1 MGYNCGRLWNMSK
14 ECKECSEAFTSKRSN
29 QIYCSDFC
37 KINEYVSCTRCSKD
51 FTRQRN
57 KKVEPYC
64 SPNCRNI
71 HTGKSVMVTCDF
83 CEKSYYK
90 PKAYVGRSKKQYCSE
105 DCQHDSLRD
114 KVVKTCKTC
123 GIEFDCIP
131 SKQHEKKFCSFHC
144 KNTEKNISEKELIE
158 LYVNQNMSAESVGYI
173 LGYSESFVF
182 KHLKLYGIQ
191 IRQAGNAGSIEC
203 EDGTLVRSSYEK
215 IFSDKL
221 NENNIEYEYDC
232 NLPFHRYY
240 LTDFKVKDVYI
251 EIWGIVGRESYNERR
266 RVKQAL
272 YKENDLKLINIFP
285 EDFKDIDN
293 KITELKRLIS

>member
-1 MGYNCGRLWNMSK
+1 MNK
-14 ECKECSEAFTSKRSN
+14 KCKECEKNFTSVYKP

-37 KINEYVSCTRCSKD
+37 KINEYVSCTRCGED

-57 KKVEPYC
+57 KKVKPYC
-64 SPNCRNI
+64 SKICRNI
-71 HTGKSVMVTCDF
+71 DQGKTLLINCDL
-83 CEKSYYK
+83 CGTEYYK
-90 PKAYVGRSKKQYCSE
+90 SRSYVTKTKKNFCSE
-105 DCQHDSLRD
+105 DCQHQSLRK
-114 KVVKTCKTC
+114 KVMKVCKTC

-232 NLPFHRYY
+232 NLPFHRNY